1 MLVCRTPADSHL
13 LNPLLHNP
21 THGALTR
28 HTGHLSWV
36 CDPLHPQEAVHA
48 ASFDDVC
55 ITTAGRGQMARDAW
69 ATQPRDF
76 SEACLHQRGGGL
88 MK

>member
-1 MLVCRTPADSHL
+1 MLVRRTPADSHF
-13 LNPLLHNP
+13 LNPLLHK
-21 THGALTR
+21 LTR
-28 HTGHLSWV
+28 HAGRLSRV

-69 ATQPRDF
+69 ATQPRHF